1 MKTDIRRYLAADSA
15 ARRLKFNTETGK
27 SSVHTDN
34 QQDPPSERFGS
45 QTALNSAGKAI
56 VRKPADFSKSFLKL
70 NKLSVPNQRR
80 TPYAGA
86 ELGKFDLNQQILEK
100 ASTISAKHQ
109 KAIIGP
115 GTGKKAV
122 A

>member
-34 QQDPPSERFGS
+34 QQDPPPSERFGS

-86 ELGKFDLNQQILEK
+86 ELGKFDPNQQTLEK
-100 ASTISAKHQ
+100 GFRYLRSQ
-109 KAIIGP
+109 V
-115 GTGKKAV
+115 KKKDIKKRL
-122 A
+122 

>member
-34 QQDPPSERFGS
+34 QQDPPPPSERFGR
-45 QTALNSAGKAI
+45 QTTLNSAGEAI
-56 VRKPADFSKSFLKL
+56 DRKPADFSKRFLKL
-70 NKLSVPNQRR
+70 NELSVPNQRRFKR

-86 ELGKFDLNQQILEK
+86 ELGKFDLTQQILKK
-100 ASTISAKHQ
+100 ASDISDYR
-109 KAIIGP
+109 
-115 GTGKKAV
+115 
-122 A
+122 